1 MVGTNHRLV
10 INNNTNNNTE
20 VPKRVF
26 INGKC
31 YTITLDT
38 NLEKIKNKLVISD
51 SVINASLKN
60 LVDFTG
66 FFSKV
71 WINEYYSEGY
81 SVFINSIW
89 DYSNDLAYFNENVIC
104 DPEYYLSS
112 DSLNELSLES
122 LSKCSSKKFILGG
135 FLIDSLLFKLVRI
148 NKRRINTIFNK
159 LDKISIFSA
168 TPLKDLNIFILQK
181 FQVIEYS
188 EIINLDN
195 VVIDDSLDNKT
206 INHYTEMLPLIA
218 LLSKEEVV
226 MDEYSY
232 NYLDS
237 FTTNV
242 NNSRGLVIN
251 PKDSMEYMKYSDIPF
266 NKDQEVIFA
275 SEKYYLFEPND
286 QIKKIDLSNTNTISN
301 DIIKTFVKLKLF
313 DLEVKTCQLCTPS
326 SPKDRSKK
334 INSLSNK
341 ISSSDYRCEV
351 TCEIFK
357 NHTIGVVVWTDFFS
371 NKLDLD
377 YSSLKNNI
385 YVYQTTSGTWKY
397 CTIN

>member
-10 INNNTNNNTE
+10 INNNTE
-20 VPKRVF
+20 VPKKVF

-51 SVINASLKN
+51 SIINASLKN

-71 WINEYYSEGY
+71 WMNEYYSEGY

-89 DYSNDLAYFNENVIC
+89 DYSNDLAYFNENVIG
-104 DPEYYLSS
+104 DPEYYLSNES
-112 DSLNELSLES
+112 FQELSLES
-122 LSKCSSKKFILGG
+122 LSKCSSKKLILGG

-159 LDKISIFSA
+159 LDKISIF
-168 TPLKDLNIFILQK
+168 ILEK

-195 VVIDDSLDNKT
+195 LVIDDSLDNKT

-232 NYLDS
+232 NYLDA
-237 FTTNV
+237 FTINV
-242 NNSRGLVIN
+242 NDSRGIIIS
-251 PKDSMEYMKYSDIPF
+251 PKDSIEYMKYSDMPL

-286 QIKKIDLSNTNTISN
+286 QIKKIDLSNTTTISN
-301 DIIKTFVKLKLF
+301 DIIKTFVKLKLL